1 MRIEISRETE
11 ARLAD
16 EARRLG
22 ILVEALL
29 KRLINEQAPTA
40 RSAQPR
46 PELPVW
52 RLGSASRF
60 HRRDIYDHAR

>member
-1 MRIEISRETE
+1 MSIEISRETE

-22 ILVEALL
+22 ISVEALL
-29 KRLINEQAPTA
+29 KRLINDQAATA
-40 RSAQPR
+40 RSARPR

-52 RLGSASRF
+52 RLGSAGPF